1 MTSKF
6 SPIHSAWKAIMVYQ
20 KSKGKIK
27 KEIHEPLPS
36 QGWETNMTL
45 GVSILTL
52 MLQSKIP
59 AAFYTE
65 NLTFK

>member
-1 MTSKF
+1 MEGYNGL
-6 SPIHSAWKAIMVYQ
+6 PIMVYQ

-45 GVSILTL
+45 GELVYLL
-52 MLQSKIP
+52 
-59 AAFYTE
+59 
-65 NLTFK
+65 